1 MAESWIRL
9 SITYPEPTEEN
20 FESWVFEQDMYGTL
34 YAYGTATINEQDAT
48 TMDGG
53 DLEVG
58 QKRLL
63 CYFESDKGAQ
73 AAEVRSAVE
82 QLARRAGFSVKTAC
96 ETFED
101 ESWKDG
107 WKAWFRPAQISK
119 RVAVRTPWCEFT
131 PAEGSKCIVIEPGMA
146 FGTGLHETTRLCIEA
161 IDENSADGSVKSL
174 LDVGCGSGILSIAA
188 CLCGIPEVRGVDN
201 DPVAVEV
208 SLQNGKDNGVDA
220 KFDDTDIW
228 DVTEKYDLVVA
239 NIISPVLKAL
249 KEDIK
254 GACRVGGKIVLSGIL
269 AEERGDVEQA
279 FLEEGV
285 KIHQIDHRIK
295 GEWCSLTF
303 VRDA

>member
-9 SITYPEPTEEN
+9 SITYPEPNDDN

-34 YAYGTATINEQDAT
+34 YAYGTATINEQDSG
-48 TMDGG
+48 TMDGQ
-53 DLEVG
+53 DLAEG
-58 QKRLL
+58 KKRLM
-63 CYFESDKGAQ
+63 CYFEHDQGAQ
-73 AAEVRSAVE
+73 AAEVRTAIE
-82 QLARRAGFSVKTAC
+82 QLARRSAFEIETAC

-107 WKAWFRPAQISK
+107 WKAWFRPAQIS
-119 RVAVRTPWCEFT
+119 RRIAVRTPWCEFT

-161 IDENSADGSVKSL
+161 IDENSSDGSVKSL

-188 CLCGIPEVRGVDN
+188 CLCDIPEVRGVDN

-208 SLQNGKDNGVDA
+208 SLQNGKDNNVSA

-254 GACRVGGKIVLSGIL
+254 NACRIGGKVVLSGIL
-269 AEERGDVEQA
+269 ADERHEVAQA
-279 FLEEGV
+279 FTEEGV
-285 KIHQIDHRIK
+285 KIRLIDQRIK
-295 GEWCSLTF
+295 GEWSSLTF
-303 VRDA
+303 VREA

>member
-9 SITYPEPTEEN
+9 SITYPEPNDDN

-34 YAYGTATINEQDAT
+34 YAYGTATINEQDSG
-48 TMDGG
+48 TMDGQ
-53 DLEVG
+53 DLEEG
-58 QKRLL
+58 KKRLM
-63 CYFESDKGAQ
+63 CYFEHDQGAQ
-73 AAEVRSAVE
+73 AAEVRTAVE
-82 QLARRAGFSVKTAC
+82 QLARRGGFEIATAC

-107 WKAWFRPAQISK
+107 WKAWFRPAQISR

-161 IDENSADGSVKSL
+161 IDENSSDGSVKSL

-188 CLCGIPEVRGVDN
+188 CLCDIPEVRGVDN
-201 DPVAVEV
+201 DPIAVEV
-208 SLQNGKDNGVDA
+208 SLQNGKDNNVNA

-254 GACRVGGKIVLSGIL
+254 NACRVGGKVVLSGIL
-269 AEERGDVEQA
+269 ADERMEVVQA
-279 FLEEGV
+279 FTEEGV
-285 KIHQIDHRIK
+285 KIRLIDHRIK

-303 VRDA
+303 IREA